1 MIDRACPRGTSFSS
15 LIEQPLRDVRDALR
29 GLSGEVHEAVRPL
42 LDYGALDRGKLLR
55 PTLLLL
61 SGGTFG
67 VIGRDHV
74 RAAIILELIHDST
87 LLHDDV
93 LDRGRVR
100 RGLPT
105 ANRLWGNRTAVRL
118 GDILLCKAF
127 ACSLGLAPDVR
138 TALGRMIR
146 RTCAGEIRQTVHA
159 GDLTLT
165 ESQYLA
171 IIGHKT
177 AALFRGA
184 CRLGAQ
190 LTGASA
196 RACQAAARFGYNAGM
211 AYQISDD
218 LLDLIGDDRVL
229 HKTLGTDLRS
239 AKLTLPLIHCLGALE
254 EPQRRFLVQGL
265 RTRSLTRSGLLD
277 VLAASGSI
285 EYVLARVGAYTARA
299 TAAVRHAS
307 PSPMKAALLEIPGS
321 IVRTRSEPRQRSS
334 IQKECVP

>member
-1 MIDRACPRGTSFSS
+1 MA
-15 LIEQPLRDVRDALR
+15 LIEQPLREVRDSLR
-29 GLSGEVHEAVRPL
+29 KLSDEVHESVRPL

-105 ANRLWGNRTAVRL
+105 AHRLWGNRAAIRL
-118 GDILLCKAF
+118 GDILLGKAF
-127 ACSLGLAPDVR
+127 ECSLGLAPDVR
-138 TALGRMIR
+138 AALGRMIR

-159 GDLTLT
+159 GDATLT
-165 ESQYLA
+165 EAQYLA

-177 AALFRGA
+177 AALFQGA

-190 LTGASA
+190 LAGASA
-196 RACQAAARFGYNAGM
+196 RECRAAARFGYHAGM

-218 LLDLIGDDRVL
+218 LLDIVGDDRVL

-239 AKLTLPLIHCLGALE
+239 AKLTLPLIHCLGALDE
-254 EPQRRFLVQGL
+254 LSKSSLVQDL
-265 RTRSLTRSGLLD
+265 RARSLTRSGLLEA
-277 VLAASGSI
+277 LAASGSI
-285 EYVLARVGAYTARA
+285 EYVLARIGAYTARA
-299 TAAVRHAS
+299 AAAVRQVS

-321 IVRTRSEPRQRSS
+321 IVRMRSEFRQRSS
-334 IQKECVP
+334 VQKECVP